1 MTEPRSEPTV
11 HGVQIDA
18 QPGEATV
25 RIDGTLLPP
34 GQLTGYVLQHDVHAA
49 LPTLILHTRQPDSVH
64 WAGLARVAVAAPK
77 QDPGDTIAAFLANV
91 DPAALTQAA
100 LSRDDLDGTKHEL
113 TKAMLQ
119 ELVDIAQ
126 GRVSS

>member
-1 MTEPRSEPTV
+1 MTAPDEPTV
-11 HGVQIDA
+11 HGVTIDA

-25 RIDGTLLPP
+25 RIDGHLLPA

-49 LPTLILHTRQPDSVH
+49 LPTLILHTRQPDSVQ
-64 WAGLARVAVAAPK
+64 WEGLARVAVAEPE

-91 DPAALTQAA
+91 DPAALQQAA
-100 LSRDDLDGTKHEL
+100 LNRDDLDGSRHEL

-119 ELVDIAQ
+119 ALADIAQ
-126 GRVSS
+126 GRGSI